1 MNEFKVVIT
10 DCDHE
15 NIDIEREVL
24 SKNGISFELLECK
37 TEEDLI
43 RECKGVNGFI
53 NQYAPITERV
63 LKELP
68 DLKFVVRYGV
78 GVNNVDL
85 NAATKYGVQICNVP
99 DYGMN
104 EVADQ
109 ALAMMLALTRKIV
122 LMNEFTRK
130 EKWDYQRS
138 IPIYRH
144 SCQTVGI
151 VGVGRIGTSF
161 AKKVHAL
168 GCKVVAYDPY
178 YPNKK
183 HAAPDFIEFLSLED
197 VLKTS
202 DVVSIHCPSD
212 HAINLIGE
220 AELKSMKESAYL
232 VNVSRGG
239 IIDEK
244 ALDKALSEKWIA
256 GAALDVVLEEP
267 LALDSPLFKHENF
280 ICTPH
285 MAWYSE
291 EAALELKRKVAE
303 ETARFAKGEE
313 IHYPVNKL
321 KL

>member
-1 MNEFKVVIT
+1 MENFKVVIT

-15 NIDIEREVL
+15 NIDIERDIL
-24 SKNGISFELLECK
+24 SNGNINFELLQCK
-37 TEEDLI
+37 TEDDLI

-109 ALAMMLALTRKIV
+109 ALALMLALTRKVV
-122 LMNEFTRK
+122 LMNDYTRNN
-130 EKWDYQRS
+130 KWDYQRS

-144 SCQTVGI
+144 SCQTVGVI
-151 VGVGRIGTSF
+151 GVGRIGTSF
-161 AKKVHAL
+161 INKVHAL

-178 YPNKK
+178 KK
-183 HAAPDFIEFLSLED
+183 GPSPDFVEFVSLEE
-197 VLKTS
+197 LIKTS
-202 DVVSIHCPSD
+202 DVISIHCPSD
-212 HAINLIGE
+212 NAMNLIGE
-220 AELKSMKESAYL
+220 KELRDMKESAYL

-239 IIDEK
+239 IVDEV
-244 ALDKALSEKWIA
+244 ALDKALSEGWIA
-256 GAALDVVLEEP
+256 GAAIDVVLQEP

-280 ICTPH
+280 LCTPH

-303 ETARFAKGEE
+303 ETVRFAKGEE
-313 IHYPVNKL
+313 IHYPVNQL
-321 KL
+321 

>member
-1 MNEFKVVIT
+1 MENFKVVIT

-15 NIDIEREVL
+15 NIDIERSVL
-24 SKNGISFELLECK
+24 SNGDISFELLQCK
-37 TEEDLI
+37 TEDDLI

-85 NAATKYGVQICNVP
+85 EAATRYGVQICNVP

-109 ALAMMLALTRKIV
+109 ALALMLALTRKVV
-122 LMNEFTRK
+122 LMNDYTRNN
-130 EKWDYQRS
+130 KWDYQRS

-144 SCQTVGI
+144 SCQTVGVI
-151 VGVGRIGTSF
+151 GVGRIGTSF
-161 AKKVHAL
+161 INKVHAL

-178 YPNKK
+178 KK
-183 HAAPDFIEFLSLED
+183 GPSPDFVEFVSLEE
-197 VLKTS
+197 LIKIS
-202 DVVSIHCPSD
+202 DVISIHCPSD
-212 HAINLIGE
+212 NAMNLIGE
-220 AELKSMKESAYL
+220 KELRNMKESAYL

-239 IIDEK
+239 IIDEV

-256 GAALDVVLEEP
+256 GAAIDVVLQEP

-280 ICTPH
+280 LCTPH

-303 ETARFAKGEE
+303 ETVRFAKGEE
-313 IHYPVNKL
+313 IHYPVNQL
-321 KL
+321 

>member
-1 MNEFKVVIT
+1 MENFKVVIT

-15 NIDIEREVL
+15 NIDIEREIL
-24 SKNGISFELLECK
+24 SEGNVEFELLQCK
-37 TEEDLI
+37 TEDDLI
-43 RECKGVNGFI
+43 RECKGINGFI

-78 GVNNVDL
+78 GVNNVDID
-85 NAATKYGVQICNVP
+85 AATKYGVQICNVP

-109 ALAMMLALTRKIV
+109 ALAMMLALTRKVV
-122 LMNEFTRK
+122 LMNEYTK
-130 EKWDYQRS
+130 KNKWDYQKS

-151 VGVGRIGTSF
+151 IGLGRIGTSF

-168 GCKVVAYDPY
+168 GCRVIVYDPY
-178 YPNKK
+178 YPNIKREV
-183 HAAPDFIEFLSLED
+183 PDFVKFVALDELI
-197 VLKTS
+197 KIS
-202 DVVSIHCPSD
+202 DIISIHCPSD
-212 HAINLIGE
+212 NAIDLIGE
-220 AELKSMKESAYL
+220 KELKNMKNSAYL
-232 VNVSRGG
+232 INVSRGG
-239 IIDEK
+239 IVNEV
-244 ALDKALSEKWIA
+244 ALEKALSENWIA

-303 ETARFAKGEE
+303 ETVRFAKGQT
-313 IHYPVNKL
+313 INYPINKL
-321 KL
+321 

>member
-1 MNEFKVVIT
+1 MENFKVVIT

-15 NIDIEREVL
+15 NIDIERSVL
-24 SKNGISFELLECK
+24 SNGDISFELLQCK
-37 TEEDLI
+37 TEDDLI

-85 NAATKYGVQICNVP
+85 EAATRYGVQICNVP

-109 ALAMMLALTRKIV
+109 ALALMLALTRKVV
-122 LMNEFTRK
+122 LMNDYTRNN
-130 EKWDYQRS
+130 KWDYQRS

-144 SCQTVGI
+144 SCQTVGVI
-151 VGVGRIGTSF
+151 GVGRIGTSF
-161 AKKVHAL
+161 VNKVHAL

-178 YPNKK
+178 KK
-183 HAAPDFIEFLSLED
+183 GPSPDFVEFVSLEE
-197 VLKTS
+197 LIKIS
-202 DVVSIHCPSD
+202 DVISIHCPSD
-212 HAINLIGE
+212 NAMNLIGE
-220 AELKSMKESAYL
+220 KELRNMKESAYL

-239 IIDEK
+239 IIDEV

-256 GAALDVVLEEP
+256 GAAIDVVLQEP

-280 ICTPH
+280 LCTPH

-303 ETARFAKGEE
+303 ETVRFAKGEE
-313 IHYPVNKL
+313 IHYPVNQL
-321 KL
+321 

>member
-1 MNEFKVVIT
+1 MENFKVVIT

-15 NIDIEREVL
+15 NIDIERSVL
-24 SKNGISFELLECK
+24 SNGDISFELLQCK
-37 TEEDLI
+37 TEDDLI

-85 NAATKYGVQICNVP
+85 EAATKYGVQICNVP

-109 ALAMMLALTRKIV
+109 ALALMLALTRKVV
-122 LMNEFTRK
+122 LMNDYTRNN
-130 EKWDYQRS
+130 KWDYQRS

-144 SCQTVGI
+144 SCQTVGVI
-151 VGVGRIGTSF
+151 GVGRIGTSF
-161 AKKVHAL
+161 VNKVHAL

-178 YPNKK
+178 KK
-183 HAAPDFIEFLSLED
+183 GPSPDFVEFVSLEE
-197 VLKTS
+197 LIKIS
-202 DVVSIHCPSD
+202 DVISIHCPSD
-212 HAINLIGE
+212 NAMNLIGE
-220 AELKSMKESAYL
+220 KELRNMKESAYL

-239 IIDEK
+239 IIDEV

-256 GAALDVVLEEP
+256 GAAIDVVLQEP

-280 ICTPH
+280 LCTPH

-303 ETARFAKGEE
+303 ETVRFAKGEE
-313 IHYPVNKL
+313 IHYPVNQV
-321 KL
+321 